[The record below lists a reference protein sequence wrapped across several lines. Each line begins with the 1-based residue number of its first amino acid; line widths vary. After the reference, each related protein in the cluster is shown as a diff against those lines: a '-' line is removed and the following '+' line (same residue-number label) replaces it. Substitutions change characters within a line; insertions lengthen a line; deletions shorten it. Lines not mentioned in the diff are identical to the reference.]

1 MKGNGSC
8 PNICPM
14 SESICRFIPAKDYAD
29 DLKTVY
35 FVYETEH
42 NSLKQP
48 FLRPLYYLFLVT
60 DGSATLKMDGR
71 SYKIE
76 VGNLFFSFPGYP
88 YEIESNGEFRYL
100 YISFF
105 GSCVLQIF
113 ERLGID
119 IKEPVYRGADKIS
132 EIWFSAISRFNE
144 KNADFLPK
152 SVLMYTLSFIGCEKG
167 GEENKQSDNTM
178 LEMILNHVDNHYRE
192 PSLTLSSVAS
202 IFAYT
207 ENYLSS
213 IFKKKMQMGF
223 NQYVN
228 HLRIAYALRMI
239 DDGCGSVREIAS
251 ESGFS
256 DALYFSK
263 VFKKKVGVTPSKKI
277 KQSE

>member
-1 MKGNGSC
+1 
-8 PNICPM
+8 M

-29 DLKTVY
+29 DLKTVH

-48 FLRPLYYLFLVT
+48 FLRPIYYLFLVT
-60 DGSATLKMDGR
+60 CGSATLKIGGR
-71 SYKIE
+71 SHKVE
-76 VGNLFFSFPGYP
+76 VGDLFFVFPGYP
-88 YEIESNGEFRYL
+88 YELESDGEFRYL

-113 ERLGID
+113 ERLGIN
-119 IKEPVYRGADKIS
+119 IKEPVYRGVDNIS

-144 KNADFLPK
+144 KNADFLSK
-152 SVLMYTLSFIGCEKG
+152 SVLMYTLSFIGCEGG
-167 GEENKQSDNTM
+167 GEESKQSDNTM
-178 LEMILNHVDNHYRE
+178 LEMILNYVDNHYRE
-192 PSLTLSSVAS
+192 SSMTLSSVAS

-213 IFKKKMQMGF
+213 IFKKQMRMGI

-239 DDGCGSVREIAS
+239 EDGCGSVREIAS

-263 VFKKKVGVTPSKKI
+263 VFKKKVGMTPSEKI
-277 KQSE
+277 KQRE

>member
-1 MKGNGSC
+1 
-8 PNICPM
+8 M

-29 DLKTVY
+29 DLKTVH

-48 FLRPLYYLFLVT
+48 FLRPLYVLFLVT
-60 DGSATLKMDGR
+60 DGSATLKIDGR
-71 SYKIE
+71 SHKVE
-76 VGNLFFSFPGYP
+76 VGNLFFAFSGHP
-88 YEIESNGEFRYL
+88 YELESDGEFRYL

-113 ERLGID
+113 ERLGIN
-119 IKEPVYRGADKIS
+119 IKEPVYRGVDNIS

-144 KNADFLPK
+144 KNADFLSK
-152 SVLMYTLSFIGCEKG
+152 SVLMYTLSFIGCEGG
-167 GEENKQSDNTM
+167 GEEIKQSDNTM
-178 LEMILNHVDNHYRE
+178 LEMILNYVDNHYRE
-192 PSLTLSSVAS
+192 LSLTLSSVAS

-207 ENYLSS
+207 DNYLSS
-213 IFKKKMQMGF
+213 IFKKQMRMGF

-239 DDGCGSVREIAS
+239 EDGCGSVREIAS

-263 VFKKKVGVTPSKKI
+263 VFKKKVGMTPSEKI
-277 KQSE
+277 KQRE

>member
-1 MKGNGSC
+1 
-8 PNICPM
+8 M

-29 DLKTVY
+29 DLKTVH

-48 FLRPLYYLFLVT
+48 FLRPIYYLFLVT
-60 DGSATLKMDGR
+60 CGSATLKTGGR
-71 SYKIE
+71 SHRVE
-76 VGNLFFSFPGYP
+76 VGNLFFAFSGYP
-88 YEIESNGEFRYL
+88 YELESDGEFRYL

-113 ERLGID
+113 ERLGIN
-119 IKEPVYRGADKIS
+119 IKEPVYRGVDNIS

-144 KNADFLPK
+144 KNADFLSK
-152 SVLMYTLSFIGCEKG
+152 SVLMYTLSFIGCEG
-167 GEENKQSDNTM
+167 GGDESKQSDNTM
-178 LEMILNHVDNHYRE
+178 LEMILNYVDNHYRE
-192 PSLTLSSVAS
+192 LSLTLSSVAS

-213 IFKKKMQMGF
+213 IFKKQMRMGF

-239 DDGCGSVREIAS
+239 EDGCGSVREIAS

-263 VFKKKVGVTPSKKI
+263 VFKKKVGVTPSEKI
-277 KQSE
+277 KQRE